1 MSALN
6 GKAILIL
13 ATNGFEQSELEL
25 PQTRLKEAGAD
36 VHVASLEPGEI
47 KGWDNKN
54 WGRAVNVDKTLDEVD
69 VASYD
74 ALVLPGGQMN
84 PDTLRGDKNALALI
98 KAFFDQGKVVAAVCH
113 APWLL
118 IDTGIA
124 KARKVTS
131 YKTIKQ
137 DLINAGLEM
146 RDFLAFGEL
155 GDLLLV
161 DLLDDVHG
169 SLHGRCRVCSRGR
182 YGALFSVESRRIAA
196 ISGQAGSIP
205 IARDGVSCGFSVET
219 HMRQSS
225 SPAPFPR
232 MRPISDARSV
242 WEGSGG

>member
-6 GKAILIL
+6 GKTILIL

-25 PQTRLKEAGAD
+25 PQTRLKEAGAE

-54 WGRAVNVDKTLDEVD
+54 WGRAVKVDKTLDKVD

-84 PDTLRGDKNALALI
+84 PDTLRGEESALALI

-118 IDTGIA
+118 IETGIA
-124 KARKVTS
+124 KGRKVTS

-137 DLINAGLEM
+137 DLINAGAQWENAAVVTDKGVITSRMPDDLP
-146 RDFLAFGEL
+146 AFIAKIIEEIQEGK
-155 GDLLLV
+155 
-161 DLLDDVHG
+161 H
-169 SLHGRCRVCSRGR
+169 
-182 YGALFSVESRRIAA
+182 SRRAA
-196 ISGQAGSIP
+196 
-205 IARDGVSCGFSVET
+205 
-219 HMRQSS
+219 
-225 SPAPFPR
+225 
-232 MRPISDARSV
+232 
-242 WEGSGG
+242 

>member
-6 GKAILIL
+6 GKTILIL

-25 PQTRLKEAGAD
+25 PQTRLKEAGAE

-54 WGRAVNVDKTLDEVD
+54 WGRAVKVDKTLDQVD

-84 PDTLRGDKNALALI
+84 PDTLRGDKGALALI

-118 IDTGIA
+118 IETGIA
-124 KARKVTS
+124 KGRKVTS

-137 DLINAGLEM
+137 DLINAGAQWENAAVVTDKGVITSRMPDDLP
-146 RDFLAFGEL
+146 AFIAKIIEEIQEGK
-155 GDLLLV
+155 
-161 DLLDDVHG
+161 H
-169 SLHGRCRVCSRGR
+169 
-182 YGALFSVESRRIAA
+182 SRRAA
-196 ISGQAGSIP
+196 
-205 IARDGVSCGFSVET
+205 
-219 HMRQSS
+219 
-225 SPAPFPR
+225 
-232 MRPISDARSV
+232 
-242 WEGSGG
+242 

>member
-54 WGRAVNVDKTLDEVD
+54 WGRAVNVDKTLGEVD

-84 PDTLRGDKNALALI
+84 PDTLRGDENALALI

-137 DLINAGLEM
+137 DLINAGAQWEDAAVVTDNGVITSRMPDDLP
-146 RDFLAFGEL
+146 AFIAKIIVEL
-155 GDLLLV
+155 QEGK
-161 DLLDDVHG
+161 H
-169 SLHGRCRVCSRGR
+169 
-182 YGALFSVESRRIAA
+182 SRRAA
-196 ISGQAGSIP
+196 
-205 IARDGVSCGFSVET
+205 
-219 HMRQSS
+219 
-225 SPAPFPR
+225 
-232 MRPISDARSV
+232 
-242 WEGSGG
+242 